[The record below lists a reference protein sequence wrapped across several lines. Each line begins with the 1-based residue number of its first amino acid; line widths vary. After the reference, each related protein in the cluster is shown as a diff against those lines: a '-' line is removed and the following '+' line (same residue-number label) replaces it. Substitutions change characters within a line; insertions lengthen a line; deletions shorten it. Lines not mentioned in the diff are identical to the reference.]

1 MCMLHDWRLRPRRIS
16 GRAPGS
22 RRRCAAAIWL
32 VAAAIVASSSA
43 ALAEPLEYVPFAS
56 FWVKGVYSRIEGRF
70 GFAQENGGIGTLND
84 LVHDLGLPASNLTF
98 DLGARVRPLE
108 HHVLRVYGRIPEVYK
123 GGRTISRALQTRN
136 VTYAAGTAITSELK
150 TGMFGLGYDL
160 DFLVGPRWFGG
171 LNGDLRHVGVR
182 IRMGNAA
189 SVFEDTM
196 AINEMIPCLGGH
208 LLFRAPARVGRG
220 PGLLT
225 VGGFSRITFSM
236 TPNWFNYFEVSTG
249 ISLGIFRGGSL
260 SIESRL
266 GYNYEIFFHNQE
278 SLAGRA
284 LELQR
289 DGVLLSL
296 EGLF

>member
-1 MCMLHDWRLRPRRIS
+1 MCMLRDWPLRLRRIFRRVP
-16 GRAPGS
+16 A
-22 RRRCAAAIWL
+22 RRFAATMFCLAAVT
-32 VAAAIVASSSA
+32 VATSSS

-56 FWVKGVYSRIEGRF
+56 FWVKGVYSRIEGRM
-70 GFAQENGGIGTLND
+70 GFDQENGGVGTLND
-84 LVHDLGLPASNLTF
+84 LIQDLGLPVSNLTI

-123 GGRTISRALQTRN
+123 GGRTLSRTLQTRTE
-136 VTYAAGTAITSELK
+136 TYLQGTAILSELK
-150 TGMFGLGYDL
+150 TEMFGLGYDL

-171 LNGDLRHVGVR
+171 LNGDLRHVGIR

-196 AINEMIPCLGGH
+196 SINEMVPCLGAH
-208 LLFRAPARVGRG
+208 LLFRAPARVGPRV
-220 PGLLT
+220 GLLT

-236 TPNWFNYFEVSTG
+236 TPNWLNYFDVSAG
-249 ISLGIFRGGSL
+249 FSLGIFRSCSL
-260 SIESRL
+260 SVESRL
-266 GYNYEIFFHNQE
+266 GYNYEVFFHNQE

-289 DGVLLSL
+289 DGVLLSV

>member
-1 MCMLHDWRLRPRRIS
+1 M
-16 GRAPGS
+16 
-22 RRRCAAAIWL
+22 
-32 VAAAIVASSSA
+32 
-43 ALAEPLEYVPFAS
+43 
-56 FWVKGVYSRIEGRF
+56 
-70 GFAQENGGIGTLND
+70 
-84 LVHDLGLPASNLTF
+84 HDLGLPVSNLTF

-123 GGRTISRALQTRN
+123 CGRTISRALQTRN
-136 VTYAAGTAITSELK
+136 VTYAAGTAIASELK

-160 DFLVGPRWFGG
+160 DFLVGPCWFGG
-171 LNGDLRHVGVR
+171 LNRDLRHVGVR

-196 AINEMIPCLGGH
+196 AINETIPCLGAH
-208 LLFRAPARVGRG
+208 LLFRAPAQIGRG
-220 PGLLT
+220 PRLLT
-225 VGGFSRITFSM
+225 VGGFSRIIFSM
-236 TPNWFNYFEVSTG
+236 TPNWFNYFEVSAG
-249 ISLGIFRGGSL
+249 ISLGILRGGSL

-266 GYNYEIFFHNQE
+266 GYNYEVFFHNQE

-284 LELQR
+284 LDLQR